1 MNYLVILM
9 HYNVRG
15 DINESL
21 HSNWGRSHDAGYNRQ
36 YTATKLT
43 LHELISRNQNATS
56 IVDIRRD

>member
-21 HSNWGRSHDAGYNRQ
+21 NSNWGRSHDAGLIDNTQLRNYP
-36 YTATKLT
+36 YT
-43 LHELISRNQNATS
+43 N
-56 IVDIRRD
+56 